1 MSGSIERKSEIDR
14 DKYDVQKAQVTVS
27 KPIAI
32 QYPHSPGLKVRS
44 SSLSLFL
51 QGDHKRRTL
60 NKRLL
65 RS

>member
-51 QGDHKRRTL
+51 VT
-60 NKRLL
+60 
-65 RS
+65 